1 MYSVLEEIYFGRP
14 GISETIEIS
23 KGYKQEFEKFDI
35 LCEQINNNLSDEYKK
50 IFIELNDG
58 LSAVLTE
65 NSLMFFK
72 EGFKKGLLIGIE
84 CTSN

>member
-14 GISETIEIS
+14 GISETIELS
-23 KGYKQEFEKFDI
+23 KGYKQEFKKFDK
-35 LCEQINNNLSDEYKK
+35 LWEQINNNLSDEDKK

-65 NSLMFFK
+65 NALMFFK